1 MPQIKRYPNRKLYD
15 TEAKRYVTLD
25 ELAGLIQAGADIQ
38 VIDHESGEDLTNV
51 TLTQVVLEQQ
61 KKSSG
66 FLSRSLLT
74 NLIRTGGDTLG
85 ETIGQVRKAVQG
97 VVQEGVSG
105 LTGLSQVGGATE
117 IEEQIGKLVEQG
129 KHAVEQAQ
137 DALQID
143 SRLAGL
149 LHMLNVPSRNE
160 VQQLQQQMDD
170 LNQKLSKLIEL
181 RSQQT
186 AGEIEATSAPALP
199 SQTVSPKPARGRKKV
214 EKKNQA

>member
-61 KKSSG
+61 KKPSG

-74 NLIRTGGDTLG
+74 NLIRTGGDT
-85 ETIGQVRKAVQG
+85 IGQVRK

-105 LTGLSQVGGATE
+105 LSGLSPTSGATE

-129 KHAVEQAQ
+129 KQAVGQAQ

-143 SRLAGL
+143 ERLAGL

-170 LNQKLSKLIEL
+170 LNQKLGKLLEL
-181 RSQQT
+181 RSQQVV
-186 AGEIEATSAPALP
+186 AGDVEVKDTSAVPIQAARA
-199 SQTVSPKPARGRKKV
+199 KPTRGKKKT
-214 EKKNQA
+214 EKLN